1 MLTAWLLRRSLA
13 PSLLL
18 ATLSLPTAALAA
30 EGMWTLDRLPVAKI
44 QAQYGFK
51 PDAAWIKNVMLG
63 SARLAGG
70 CSASFVSKDGLVM
83 TNHHCAA
90 ECIDQLSTAK
100 QNYVAS
106 GFLARQRETEAR
118 CPAMEINRLEQIQD
132 VTDEVKKATFGLA
145 GNAYKDAQNAVR
157 AKLTS
162 ACVGAD
168 KASTRCDLV
177 DLYHGGRYNIYK
189 YHRYSDVRLVWAPEK
204 AIAFFGG
211 DPDNF
216 MFPRYDLD
224 ISLVRV
230 YENGKPAAVQNFF
243 PFSKNGAEENE
254 LVFVTGHPGST
265 QRQLT
270 EAQLLTLRDVR
281 LIDGLLYLSELRGVL
296 EQYRAAGGE
305 AARTSEDL
313 LFSVEN
319 SYKALYGQLQ
329 ALLDPALIRAK
340 HDEEVALRKYVANNP
355 ALREKLGGAWDAIA
369 KAQVQMRAQRTRM
382 RNVEGGTALMTDYF
396 EQARML
402 VRAADE
408 KAKPDGQRLPE
419 FAEARLHEVEQHVL
433 STAPIYPE
441 FEKVKLVFSLTKMRE
456 KLGPDD
462 AFVKQILGKSSP
474 QQLADQLVGS
484 TKLGDREVRKALW
497 EGGKDAIAKSDDPFI
512 KLALAIDGQARAL
525 RKQYENDVESVVQ
538 KNTELIAQARFAK
551 NGTGSYPDATFSL
564 RLSYGEVQGW
574 EEPVRKVPPFT
585 DFAGAYARETGAE
598 PFALPPSWHA
608 AKGKLKLDQRF
619 NFVSTNDIIGG
630 NSGSPMIN
638 KQGEI
643 VGLIFDGNIH
653 SLGGAFWYDAR
664 RNRAVAV
671 HSGGILEALDKIY
684 DGGFLVREMTGR

>member
-1 MLTAWLLRRSLA
+1 
-13 PSLLL
+13 
-18 ATLSLPTAALAA
+18 
-30 EGMWTLDRLPVAKI
+30 MWTLDRLPAAKM

-51 PDAAWIKNVMLG
+51 PDPAWIKNVMLS

-70 CSASFVSKDGLVM
+70 CSASFVSRDGLVM

-90 ECIDQLSTAK
+90 ECIEQLSSAT
-100 QNYVAS
+100 QNYLAN
-106 GFLARQRETEAR
+106 GFLARNREQEAR
-118 CPAMEINRLEQIQD
+118 CPAMEVNRLEQITD
-132 VTDEVKKATFGLA
+132 VTEQVKKATGGLD
-145 GNAYKDAQNAVR
+145 GNAFKDAQNAVR
-157 AKLTS
+157 ARLTS
-162 ACVGAD
+162 ECVGVE
-168 KASTRCDLV
+168 KATTRCDLV

-189 YHRYSDVRLVWAPEK
+189 YHRFSDVRLVWAPEK

-224 ISLVRV
+224 MSLVRV

-243 PFSKNGAEENE
+243 PFSKNGAAEHEM
-254 LVFVTGHPGST
+254 VFVTGHPGST

-270 EAQLLTLRDVR
+270 EAQLLSLRDIR
-281 LIDGLLYLSELRGVL
+281 LIDGLLSLAEMRGVL
-296 EQYRAAGGE
+296 EQYRASGSE

-313 LFSVEN
+313 LFGVEN

-329 ALLDPALIRAK
+329 SLLDPALLRAK
-340 HDEEVALRKYVANNP
+340 HEQETALRKYVANNP
-355 ALREKLGGAWDAIA
+355 ALRAKVGGAWDAIA
-369 KAQVQMRAQRTRM
+369 RAQVQYRAQTARM
-382 RNVEGGTALMTDYF
+382 RSIEGGRALLSDYF

-408 KAKPDGQRLPE
+408 KTKPDGQRLPE
-419 FAEARLHEVEQHVL
+419 FAEARMPEVEQHVL

-462 AFVKQILGKSSP
+462 AFVKQVLGKASP
-474 QQLADQLVGS
+474 QQLADQLVGQ
-484 TKLGDREVRKALW
+484 TRLGDVAVRRALW
-497 EGGKDAIAKSDDPFI
+497 QGGKEAIAKSDDPFI
-512 KLALAIDGQARAL
+512 QLALAIDAQARAL
-525 RKQYENDVESVVQ
+525 RKQYEQDVESVVQ
-538 KNTELIAQARFAK
+538 KNTELIAQATFAK

-574 EEPVRKVPPFT
+574 EQAGRKIAPFT
-585 DFAGAYARETGAE
+585 EFGGAFARETGAE
-598 PFALPPSWHA
+598 PFALPASWHA
-608 AKGKLKLDQRF
+608 AKGKLNLAQRF
-619 NFVSTNDIIGG
+619 NFVTTNDIIGG

-664 RNRAVAV
+664 LNRAVAV
-671 HSGGILEALDKIY
+671 HSGGILEALSTIY
-684 DGGFLVREMTGR
+684 GADFLVREMTGR